1 MAIYDCFTFFN
12 ELELLELRLRLLD
25 DFVDYF
31 VLVEG
36 NRTYKNSH
44 KPFYYDMHKEE
55 FSKYKDKIIH
65 IKVEDM
71 PAYHGDGDW
80 TIEYYQRNAIM
91 RGLVQCQP
99 EDLIL
104 ISDVDEIPN
113 KEMIQKLKLS
123 ECEIEFFVDKK
134 KRFLKKVATALLFPE
149 SLYRNTFSISLL
161 NRTALAFEQDLFY
174 YFMNCKSK
182 GKWQGSILVKYKN
195 IKTPQNLRDRRMKL
209 PRIQNG
215 GWHFSYLGGTEKILL
230 KLNSIV
236 DTPQGIYTEEHVRT
250 CIEKGIDLYGRTGD
264 EFNFQTVALK
274 DLQIKKLEDFL
285 TDYPYLYWSGK

>member
-12 ELELLELRLRLLD
+12 ELELLELRLRLLY

-36 NRTYKNSH
+36 NKTHKNSC
-44 KPFYYDMHKEE
+44 KPFYYDIHKEE

-80 TIEYYQRNAIM
+80 TIENYQRNAIM

-113 KEMIQKLKLS
+113 KEMIQKLKLN

-134 KRFLKKVATALLFPE
+134 KRFLKKVATVLLFPE
-149 SLYRNTFSISLL
+149 ILCRHAFSINLL
-161 NRTALAFEQDLFY
+161 NRTALVFEQDLFY

-182 GKWQGSILVKYKN
+182 GKWQGSILSKYKN
-195 IKTPQNLRDRRMKL
+195 IKTPQKLRDRRMKL

-236 DTPQGIYTEEHVRT
+236 DTPQGIYTEDHVRT
-250 CIEKGIDLYGRTGD
+250 CIENGIDLYGRTGD

-274 DLQIKKLEDFL
+274 DLQIKKIEDFL